1 MKTFIVEADF
11 TETVTGRVF
20 MQIRADNAEDARNFV
35 EAGDYDDIWMRNSV
49 SQGHEIIW
57 DDSVKVVEQ

>member
-20 MQIRADNAEDARNFV
+20 MKIRADNVDDARKFV

-57 DDSVKVVEQ
+57 DDSVKVLEQ